1 MKFELE
7 PYKGEVNED
16 DIISDLKNI
25 AQKLTK
31 DSVTQREYNQHGK
44 YSHKTVYN
52 KFGSWPN
59 ALKAAGL
66 KLKSNIGS
74 TISNES
80 LFQNL
85 QEVWI
90 ALERQPKY
98 KDMVPPLSEYH
109 ASTYERRF
117 GGWRK
122 ALIAFV
128 EYIDQDENERGDIR
142 AELPLTKNRTQRTPN
157 LRLRFKVLKR
167 DNFKCRKCG
176 RSPANDPSI
185 ILEVD
190 HIKPWS
196 KGGETI
202 EGNLQTLCNECNQ
215 GKSNLFSI

>member
-7 PYKGEVNED
+7 PYQAGVNED

-25 AQKLTK
+25 ARELEK
-31 DSVTQREYNQHGK
+31 DSVTQREYNEYGK
-44 YSHKTVYN
+44 YSHKTVYK

-90 ALERQPKY
+90 RLEKQPKY
-98 KDMVPPLSEYH
+98 KDMVPSLSKYH

-128 EYIDQDENERGDIR
+128 EYIDQDENERGDIS
-142 AELPLTKNRTQRTPN
+142 APLPLRRKNRNQRTPN

-176 RSPANDPSI
+176 RS
-185 ILEVD
+185 EVAR
-190 HIKPWS
+190 
-196 KGGETI
+196 
-202 EGNLQTLCNECNQ
+202 
-215 GKSNLFSI
+215 

>member
-7 PYKGEVNED
+7 PYQGAVYEE
-16 DIISDLKNI
+16 DIISDLVNI
-25 AQKLTK
+25 ACKLEK
-31 DSVTQREYNQHGK
+31 DSVTQREYNKYGK
-44 YSHKTVYN
+44 YSHKTVYK
-52 KFGSWPN
+52 KFGSWSN

-90 ALERQPKY
+90 KLEKQPKY
-98 KDMVPPLSEYH
+98 KDMVPPLSKYH

-122 ALIAFV
+122 ALIAFI
-128 EYIDQDENERGDIR
+128 EYIDQDENEQEDLH
-142 AELPLTKNRTQRTPN
+142 AESPLTKNRTQRTPN
-157 LRLRFKVLKR
+157 LRLRFKVLKS
-167 DNFKCRKCG
+167 DNFKCKKCG
-176 RSPANDPSI
+176 RSPANDTST

-190 HIKPWS
+190 HILPWS
-196 KGGETI
+196 KGGETV
-202 EGNLQTLCNECNQ
+202 EGNLQTLCNKCNQ